1 MGISIGGRVSDV
13 ISVIDIIL
21 LITGIFLM
29 LSGAFV
35 DSIGIITKLC
45 EIATFISDILANVT
59 NQSVNVFSTCA
70 WMPTFV
76 IIPEIIGIMFIAG
89 AVVRIIYKLYVI
101 IRSY

>member
-1 MGISIGGRVSDV
+1 MGIFIGGRVSDV

-21 LITGIFLM
+21 LITGIVLM
-29 LSGAFV
+29 LPGAFV
-35 DSIGIITKLC
+35 DSISIITKLC

-76 IIPEIIGIMFIAG
+76 AIFEIIGVLFIAA
-89 AVVRIIYKLYVI
+89 AVVHIIYKLYVI